1 MEEIFDI
8 ELLLHTTPED
18 IKNLMENCI
27 LENNDHPA
35 IFHLSDDLIEDLSL
49 DEIEVVSRDYE
60 KVYQGLKLCAK
71 YGNLE
76 EKLKQQ
82 KLSDGEK
89 QYYTEH
95 GLQRLAYLYADR
107 VPSDE
112 YFLYLADDYLDEM
125 QGVRLIDVDPDG
137 YNTMLSIAD
146 ANKIELMNLVSMY
159 LKYGISVFS
168 AEAFYNM
175 NQAMQKNNKK
185 DGGGLNGDG
194 PGNHQ

>member
-8 ELLLHTTPED
+8 ELLLHTTPEG

-35 IFHLSDDLIEDLSL
+35 IFNLSDDLIEGLSL
-49 DEIEVVSRDYE
+49 SEINILSSDYE

-71 YGNLE
+71 YSNLE
-76 EKLKQQ
+76 EKLKKQN
-82 KLSDGEK
+82 LSDGEK

-95 GLQRLAYLYADR
+95 GLQRLAYLFADR

-125 QGVRLIDVDPDG
+125 QGVRLIDVDPEG
-137 YNTMLSIAD
+137 YNEMLSIAD
-146 ANKIELMNLVSMY
+146 ANKIELMSLISMY

-185 DGGGLNGDG
+185 DGGDLGSG
-194 PGNHQ
+194 GNEKQ